1 VLPIGSAVEAE
12 VLTGGEGETGT
23 IVPAGAVVDDNGV
36 SVVYEQ
42 TGGEAFV
49 RREVRLVGRAWND
62 VCLQGLPAGARV
74 ATRGAAAIRRASLLS
89 SGAPEGHVH

>member
-1 VLPIGSAVEAE
+1 
-12 VLTGGEGETGT
+12 
-23 IVPAGAVVDDNGV
+23 VDDNGV

-49 RREVRLVGRAWND
+49 RREVRLLGRAGND
-62 VCLQGLPAGARV
+62 VSLQGLPAGARV